1 LKICERYHL
10 LSSERQHALDL
21 GRRISAI
28 SDPGLMPLDRDN
40 PLLNPP
46 HQGVNAA
53 CVHELSAK
61 FTLAMFPPDIPFFR
75 LQTEL
80 AANLPAEEKSQLES
94 ELARAE
100 LEISR
105 YFEST
110 NLRTLLGRANAQI
123 IGAGPCVIS
132 LLDEGNFQLFELDQ
146 MVWFK
151 RANGDIIEYIL
162 HAEEPY
168 AAILEDYPQI
178 VDEQN
183 PLWENSRLWAET
195 AQSRGVNLYT
205 RVWLEAGKWHS
216 VQEWELRDM
225 GPEMAVEV
233 PDSRQV
239 HRTCPLIPFE
249 FSAVDG
255 VTYGHPYAHRF
266 WGDMNYL
273 EVVWK
278 SLKQTTALVAQARLL
293 VNPAGVTRK
302 TALVSAD
309 NGAVVDGREED
320 ISILSFSEKLGD
332 FQWLAQVAATME
344 NRLDRAFLRA
354 QSVQRPGER
363 VTAEEIRRLADDL
376 ERAFGGAYAD
386 AARRVQVP
394 LVRRLIDLLVKAGRL
409 PKNFLKLSV
418 SIVTG
423 IDALGRSAEIQR
435 IQLAV
440 MTLAQMGLGE
450 VLAQRLNLPVLIRR
464 VFMASGLAD
473 TDLVLTEEQF
483 MEAQMAAQAQQAIP
497 GLLQQQTQPNA

>member
-1 LKICERYHL
+1 
-10 LSSERQHALDL
+10 
-21 GRRISAI
+21 
-28 SDPGLMPLDRDN
+28 
-40 PLLNPP
+40 
-46 HQGVNAA
+46 
-53 CVHELSAK
+53 
-61 FTLAMFPPDIPFFR
+61 
-75 LQTEL
+75 
-80 AANLPAEEKSQLES
+80 
-94 ELARAE
+94 
-100 LEISR
+100 
-105 YFEST
+105 
-110 NLRTLLGRANAQI
+110 
-123 IGAGPCVIS
+123 
-132 LLDEGNFQLFELDQ
+132 
-146 MVWFK
+146 
-151 RANGDIIEYIL
+151 
-162 HAEEPY
+162 
-168 AAILEDYPQI
+168 
-178 VDEQN
+178 
-183 PLWENSRLWAET
+183 
-195 AQSRGVNLYT
+195 
-205 RVWLEAGKWHS
+205 
-216 VQEWELRDM
+216 
-225 GPEMAVEV
+225 
-233 PDSRQV
+233 
-239 HRTCPLIPFE
+239 
-249 FSAVDG
+249 
-255 VTYGHPYAHRF
+255 
-266 WGDMNYL
+266 MNYL